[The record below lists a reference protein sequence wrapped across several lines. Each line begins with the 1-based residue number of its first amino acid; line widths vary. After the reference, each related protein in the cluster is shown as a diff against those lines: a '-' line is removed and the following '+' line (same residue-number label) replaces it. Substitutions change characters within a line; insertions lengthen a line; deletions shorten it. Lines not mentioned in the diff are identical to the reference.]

1 MPAKKCHS
9 GSERRKVAQT
19 FHSNNPVETS
29 ELVRDGHPAGD
40 RRNVLHVLK
49 KPGNSMTRKM
59 KTIDPMRSLGC
70 AASADYA
77 GHQLN
82 AKEVAIACELT
93 TQPN

>member
-29 ELVRDGHPAGD
+29 ESVRDGHPAGD

-59 KTIDPMRSLGC
+59 KTMIQCDRWDAQRLPITL
-70 AASADYA
+70 
-77 GHQLN
+77 
-82 AKEVAIACELT
+82 AI
-93 TQPN
+93 N